1 MPSITAQVEE
11 HNAKILKSKE
21 EGKLT
26 VKGFEQSLLPVPAQ
40 VINVG
45 EKWCRDYIDR
55 FGWSLLS
62 VSSQQACL
70 PYNHAEM
77 KMFRDH
83 FRDMVDSGVERYLI
97 LNFDQV
103 WRCAFSWSG
112 KLQYKPRELVGKRGS
127 KRQVDKRVDKKRH
140 AVRGARRSLT
150 VTK

>member
-1 MPSITAQVEE
+1 MEE
-11 HNAKILKSKE
+11 HNATILKQKE
-21 EGKLT
+21 DGKIT
-26 VKGFEQSLLPVPAQ
+26 VKDLTQSMLPVP
-40 VINVG
+40 VRVSNIG
-45 EKWCRDYIDR
+45 EKWRRDFIDR

-83 FRDMVDSGVERYLI
+83 FRDMVNSGVEKHLI

-103 WRCAFSWSG
+103 WRCAFSWNG
-112 KLQYKPRELVGKRGS
+112 KLQFKPRELVGKRGS
-127 KRQVDKRVDKKRH
+127 KRQLDKRIDKKRH